1 MAKFRKGDKVE
12 SVKTG
17 ARGVVDEVYDDEKY
31 AVLFDGATNPDRV
44 EGFQIKAANGCARN
58 AKFKV
63 GDIVEK
69 DVPGDTWTG
78 KVVSVSS
85 GNKGVR
91 AVTIKGDG
99 SEGPTWA
106 FDESEIRLANSA
118 PVRSTN
124 AVVQNAINARRARN
138 AGDLSAPFQAALS
151 AVRKLAEEAKKINP
165 DHEVYK
171 DAVKAGT
178 ALLRVKPKW

>member
-1 MAKFRKGDKVE
+1 MAKFSKGDKVE

-17 ARGVVDEVYDDEKY
+17 AKGVVDEVYGDEKY
-31 AVLFDGATNPDRV
+31 AVLFDGAASPDRV
-44 EGFQIKAANGCARN
+44 EGFQIKAANGCAKN

-63 GDIVEK
+63 GDKVIWTQFGGKPMLVVDMNDKGEYLCRTHDGNEVVFSEEK
-69 DVPGDTWTG
+69 L
-78 KVVSVSS
+78 K
-85 GNKGVR
+85 
-91 AVTIKGDG
+91 I
-99 SEGPTWA
+99 
-106 FDESEIRLANSA
+106 ANSA
-118 PVRSTN
+118 SLASTN

-151 AVRKLAEEAKKINP
+151 AVRKLAEAAKKISP

-178 ALLRVKPKW
+178 ALLRVKPSW

>member
-1 MAKFRKGDKVE
+1 MAKFKKGDKVTDGNAVYE
-12 SVKTG
+12 ITD
-17 ARGVVDEVYDDEKY
+17 VD
-31 AVLFDGATNPDRV
+31 DGIYEWKFV
-44 EGFQIKAANGCARN
+44 SGKA
-58 AKFKV
+58 
-63 GDIVEK
+63 D
-69 DVPGDTWTG
+69 P
-78 KVVSVSS
+78 SH
-85 GNKGVR
+85 
-91 AVTIKGDG
+91 
-99 SEGPTWA
+99 SEGGEIVWA
-106 FDESEIRLANSA
+106 EGKMRLANSA
-118 PVRSTN
+118 PIVSTN

>member
-1 MAKFRKGDKVE
+1 M
-12 SVKTG
+12 
-17 ARGVVDEVYDDEKY
+17 
-31 AVLFDGATNPDRV
+31 
-44 EGFQIKAANGCARN
+44 

-78 KVVSVSS
+78 RVVSVTS

-106 FDESEIRLANSA
+106 FDESEIRFANSA
-118 PVRSTN
+118 PLASAN

-138 AGDLSAPFQAALS
+138 AGGFDKAFVENKARSIYNDLDDLKDYLNRFAKDGVPAYMLS
-151 AVRKLAEEAKKINP
+151 SVQ
-165 DHEVYK
+165 
-171 DAVKAGT
+171 DAMKAIGNI
-178 ALLRVKPKW
+178 